1 MELLHKGVVA
11 VINNDLFH
19 LQTTTATSTLKV
31 ASDFKMWMEE
41 SNNHAQ
47 VEVFAAEVTASLKRC
62 LPSPQSSNQR
72 IAREKLWTAYHQLR
86 TSEKYIALWRQFLQG
101 SVGVSSCAIFYQH
114 VGDFMI
120 KELIKEN
127 FKVCSSTHVDQEPV
141 LNMYEANALRYAA
154 GYIPRA
160 LRKKLQNSAE
170 PLKDKL
176 IICLLDLLDDGEDEH
191 VESHEWI
198 LSIDRGG
205 LCHVNNTCYLLFQA
219 MELEIRRHIQNDLTP
234 NFLHVQTSLMHNDDV
249 LFYWSIIGCDW
260 EEEESAALLPMVVNL
275 WITIRGFSYCS
286 AWVEKY
292 KAEHKKSVQ
301 KSKGVRK
308 QLISSSHTTKEQS

>member
-1 MELLHKGVVA
+1 MICSICKQ
-11 VINNDLFH
+11 
-19 LQTTTATSTLKV
+19 LQRQLSRLRLILRCGWKKATTTHKLK
-31 ASDFKMWMEE
+31 
-41 SNNHAQ
+41 
-47 VEVFAAEVTASLKRC
+47 C
-62 LPSPQSSNQR
+62 LLLRLLLLSR
-72 IAREKLWTAYHQLR
+72 GAYHLLNHPIKELQERSCGQHIINYTHLR
-86 TSEKYIALWRQFLQG
+86 KVHCSVETIYSR

-176 IICLLDLLDDGEDEH
+176 IICLLDLLDDGEDKH

-219 MELEIRRHIQNDLTP
+219 MELEIRRHIQNDPTP
-234 NFLHVQTSLMHNDDV
+234 NFLHVQISLMYNDDV

-308 QLISSSHTTKEQS
+308 QLISSSHTTKVQS